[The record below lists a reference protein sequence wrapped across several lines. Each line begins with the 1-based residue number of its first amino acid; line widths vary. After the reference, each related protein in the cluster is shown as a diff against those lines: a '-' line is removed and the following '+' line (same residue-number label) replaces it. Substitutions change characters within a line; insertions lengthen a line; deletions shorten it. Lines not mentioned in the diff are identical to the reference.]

1 MFDGILNL
9 EKSALEQLTNERRA
23 SGSIPQE
30 LDDTLS
36 ILGVHWDEIDQ
47 EYFSMDQYQT
57 EVYQRLREEYTRE
70 NYS

>member
-1 MFDGILNL
+1 MFENLLIL
-9 EKSALEQLTNERRA
+9 EKSALEKLTNERRV

-36 ILGVHWDEIDQ
+36 MLGVHWDELEQ
-47 EYFSMDQYQT
+47 EYFNMDQYQT
-57 EVYQRLREEYTRE
+57 EVYQRLAEEYTHE

>member
-9 EKSALEQLTNERRA
+9 EKSALERLTNERRA

-36 ILGVHWDEIDQ
+36 VLGVHWDEIDQ
-47 EYFSMDQYQT
+47 EYFSMDQYQS
-57 EVYQRLREEYTRE
+57 EIYQRLREEYTRE